1 MKTMVPRLFFDTEM
15 ASGFDTLLPKFEAGA
30 FASPFR
36 STVPLVAFAKD
47 NWSGVK
53 TLLSACGLSEEV
65 EVHFEF
71 KVNSPKGNG
80 NPSHTDAMV
89 LSATHACAV
98 EAKWTE
104 PRYDTVEKRL
114 KRKDPKDPEG
124 VNAEAFVGGWLELLQ
139 PFAAK
144 PLRLNDFSMAVY
156 QMVHRAASAAA
167 MSRSP
172 SLIYLHFDLAGRLG
186 GTSTD
191 QYYTD
196 LTYLHNLLGKPLN
209 FPFHMIEVEIKPTSV
224 FSALEHLKKGSPET
238 DLAVRSGLLSGRLF
252 EFGET
257 RLQTIAGQ
265 S

>member
-1 MKTMVPRLFFDTEM
+1 M
-15 ASGFDTLLPKFEAGA
+15 ASSFLTLLPKFEAGA

-36 STVPLVAFAKD
+36 STVPLIAFAKD
-47 NWSGVK
+47 NWSGFK
-53 TLLSACGLSEEV
+53 KLLSTCGLSEDV

-71 KVNSPKGNG
+71 KVKSPKGNG
-80 NPSHTDAMV
+80 KPSHTDAMV

-124 VNAEAFVGGWLELLQ
+124 VNAREFVEGWLERLQ
-139 PFAAK
+139 PFAMK

-156 QMVHRAASAAA
+156 QMVHRAASASA

-172 SLIYLHFDLAGRLG
+172 SLIYLHFEFEG
-186 GTSTD
+186 GSGGASTD
-191 QYYTD
+191 QYHTD
-196 LTYLHNLLGKPLN
+196 LTYLHNLLGQPLN
-209 FPFHMIEVEIKPTSV
+209 FPFHLVEVGIKPTSA

-238 DLAVRSGLLSGRLF
+238 DLTVRSALLSGMLF

-257 RLQTIAGQ
+257 HIQTIGGQ
-265 S
+265 P